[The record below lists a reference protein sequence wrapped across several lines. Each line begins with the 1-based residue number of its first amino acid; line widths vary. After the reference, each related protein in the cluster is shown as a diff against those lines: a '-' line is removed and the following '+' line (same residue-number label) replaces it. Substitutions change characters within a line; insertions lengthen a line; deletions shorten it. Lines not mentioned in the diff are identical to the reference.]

1 MLELANKDI
10 KNYNYIF
17 YIFRMFYRDIK
28 TFKNSNKLFPTNIT
42 MSEITNTLV
51 EM

>member
-1 MLELANKDI
+1 MLC
-10 KNYNYIF
+10 
-17 YIFRMFYRDIK
+17 RDIK

-42 MSEITNTLV
+42 MSGMKNTLV